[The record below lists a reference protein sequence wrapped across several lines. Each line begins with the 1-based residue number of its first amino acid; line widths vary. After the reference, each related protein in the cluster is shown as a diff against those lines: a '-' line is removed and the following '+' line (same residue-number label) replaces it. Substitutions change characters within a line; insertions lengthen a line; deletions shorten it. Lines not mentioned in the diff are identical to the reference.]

1 MATTARFTAV
11 GVFAD
16 RLQAETAIKGLQG
29 AGFRPDQIGIAIR
42 KEGKGDTASKN
53 ELSPHVERGAATGAA
68 AGAALGA
75 VTGAAVAGLIPGLG
89 PVIATGVLAGILGG
103 TALGAAAGGLL
114 GALVGMGVPEEDA
127 RYYDREF
134 IAGRVIVAVQAA
146 GRSSEA
152 AAIMRGCGAYRTSAA
167 PDPPAAHQ
175 P

>member
-1 MATTARFTAV
+1 VATTARFTAV
-11 GVFAD
+11 GVFTD
-16 RLQAETAIKGLQG
+16 RPQAETAIEGLQR

-42 KEGKGDTASKN
+42 KEGKGDAASRN

-75 VTGAAVAGLIPGLG
+75 VTGAAVTGLIPGLG
-89 PVIATGVLAGILGG
+89 PVIATGLLAGILGG
-103 TALGAAAGGLL
+103 TALGAAAGGVL
-114 GALVGMGVPEEDA
+114 GALVGLGVPEEDA

-134 IAGRVIVAVQAA
+134 VAGKVIVAVQAA

-152 AAIMRGCGAYRTSAA
+152 AGILRRCGAYRTSAA
-167 PDPPAAHQ
+167 PDLPANPQ